1 VPNTMM
7 NYFSPTDGADVARR
21 SDIDHFAVMMTARLD
36 QLDAR
41 VNQLDRKLT
50 RFGNSLAALL
60 GVSIGMVMN
69 MIMLI
74 VLLP

>member
-1 VPNTMM
+1 MPNTMM
-7 NYFSPTDGADVARR
+7 DYFSPTDGTDVARR
-21 SDIDHFAVMMTARLD
+21 SDIDHLAAMMTARFD

-41 VNQLDRKLT
+41 VNQLDRKLM

-60 GVSIGMVMN
+60 GISIGMVMN